1 MRKSLDPPD
10 RASAI
15 RRGALLAIVLA
26 PALHAF
32 RFGYRYGASDQDE
45 FLPWLLTRLEP
56 GYFSGDWLVG
66 VQAGS
71 FNVRTG
77 FVRLLTPLAE
87 TTSPESAALILFVAA
102 WVLLAWAVYDVTL
115 RFSGAPLPAVAATVL
130 VLAVIPRWTLGGNA
144 LASSMLV
151 PSLAAWAIGLSA
163 MALYLRGRPV
173 LAGIAVGAAAGL
185 QFLVAFHVGLAI
197 LVGALVAWP
206 GLKRVLAYALPAI
219 VLSAPTLF
227 MLADAGM
234 PVTASAGEAPL
245 FAIMAYFRAPHHY
258 AAAAFPQGDLIR
270 VGALSVVGLA
280 LLLSPRTD
288 LPSPVDRFGRGL
300 VGLAAVACLVGWI
313 GTEILPSVQV
323 AVLQPFQ
330 HTLVSAL
337 VFVAVIM
344 GRLFHRAAAR
354 FDRPAEWTPSWRLV
368 FLLCL
373 VGASLLFLRPVRR
386 EIPGTIP
393 AVATWAQSETTR
405 DAVFAVPPS
414 TTGFSYQSRRSVLVT
429 FKAWAFAEADMRAW
443 LRRMQDVAPNAAVV
457 PARLP
462 PGARLGP
469 AALLARL
476 DDDWDRRSLEDLS
489 EIARRYGVT
498 YFVRRRSLA
507 YAEPRFSLAAEID
520 GYRIYRWNGAPPP
533 LGLPPPADSSGTA
546 GTAPFAAQE
555 SLDPTRTDL
564 P

>member
-1 MRKSLDPPD
+1 MRLSLDQPNQT
-10 RASAI
+10 SAT
-15 RRGALLAIVLA
+15 RRFALLAMVLA
-26 PALHAF
+26 PTLHTF
-32 RFGYRYGASDQDE
+32 RFGYRFGASDQDE

-77 FVRLLTPLAE
+77 FVRLLTPLADAI
-87 TTSPESAALILFVAA
+87 SPEGAVLVLFVAA
-102 WVLLAWAVYDVTL
+102 WVLLAWAVYDIAL
-115 RFSGAPLPAVAATVL
+115 RFSGAPLPAVVATIL
-130 VLAVIPRWTLGGNA
+130 ILAVIPRWTLGGNA
-144 LASSMLV
+144 FASSMLV
-151 PSLAAWAIGLSA
+151 PSLTAWAVGLTA
-163 MALYLRGRPV
+163 MALYLRGRPL
-173 LAGIAVGAAAGL
+173 LAGIAIGVAAGL
-185 QFLVAFHVGLAI
+185 QFLVAFHIGLAI
-197 LVGALVAWP
+197 LVGALATWP
-206 GLKRVLAYALPAI
+206 GLKRLLAYALPAI

-227 MLADAGM
+227 QLADAGV
-234 PVTASAGEAPL
+234 PVAEPAGEAPL
-245 FAIMAYFRAPHHY
+245 FALMAYFRAPHHY
-258 AAAAFPQGDLIR
+258 AAAAFPHGDLVR
-270 VGALSVVGLA
+270 VGALSVVGMA
-280 LLLSPRTD
+280 LLLSRRSG
-288 LPSPVDRFGRGL
+288 LEPSVDRFGRGL

-313 GTEILPSVQV
+313 GTEIRPSVPV

-330 HTLVSAL
+330 HTLLSAL

-344 GRLFHRAAAR
+344 GRLYHRATVRLAR
-354 FDRPAEWTPSWRLV
+354 SAEWTPSWRFVL
-368 FLLCL
+368 LLCL
-373 VGASLLFLRPVRR
+373 AGASLLVLRPVRR
-386 EIPGTIP
+386 DIPGTLP
-393 AVATWAQSETTR
+393 AVATWALSETTR

-414 TTGFSYQSRRSVLVT
+414 TTGFGYQSRRSVLVT
-429 FKAWAFAEADMRAW
+429 FKAWAFTEADMRAW
-443 LRRMQDVAPNAAVV
+443 LRRMQDVAPNAAAV

-489 EIARRYGVT
+489 AIARRYGVT

-533 LGLPPPADSSGTA
+533 LDLPPLADSSATTGT
-546 GTAPFAAQE
+546 PPSAAQE